1 MFGLVCI
8 ALAIA
13 EYWRVKANGGYPLLD
28 KYKRSIW
35 LPTSDGD
42 RNPFHAHGKIKHAAV
57 KWKSIVYV
65 GRQHAACLL
74 TMVDCGLPKEE
85 TQQAMM
91 HGCGFVTEDGEFVDR
106 HEAYRIAMENNQI
119 VEKHGAPG
127 VPVLYSEDLF
137 ERKLA

>member
-106 HEAYRIAMENNQI
+106 AEAYRIAAEYNQI
-119 VEKHGAPG
+119 VHKHGNPDI
-127 VPVLYSEDLF
+127 PILYSEDLF
-137 ERKLA
+137 ERTAQ